1 MTNDEWQIN
10 HHEKNTIP
18 FLHSSFLI
26 RHSMTPSVVVFDLGK
41 VLVDFDYSIAARKI
55 AERSARPAIDIRK
68 LLDHSPLLY
77 RYETGLMTRQEF
89 FEEVR
94 RATGFRGT
102 IEEFSGFFAD
112 IFWEIPSMIEIQ
124 AKLRRQ
130 GVPTYIFSN
139 TNDLAILH
147 LRQNF
152 PFFANFDG
160 YILSYEIGAMKPDA
174 KIYEALE
181 RMAGKRGAEVLYLDD
196 RQENVDG
203 GAARGWQVILQTTPG
218 QSIAAMEKLGLI
230 A

>member
-1 MTNDEWQIN
+1 MN
-10 HHEKNTIP
+10 K
-18 FLHSSFLI
+18 
-26 RHSMTPSVVVFDLGK
+26 PSVVVFDLGK
-41 VLVDFDYSIAARKI
+41 VLVDFDYSIAGRKI
-55 AERSARPAIDIRK
+55 SERSGKSPAEVQH

-89 FEEVR
+89 FEKVSQ
-94 RATGFRGT
+94 ATDFHGT

-112 IFWEIPSMIEIQ
+112 IFWEIPPMIEIQ

-147 LRQNF
+147 IRQNF

-203 GAARGWQVILQTTPG
+203 GAARGWQVILQTTPEK
-218 QSIAAMEKLGLI
+218 SIAAMEKLGLL